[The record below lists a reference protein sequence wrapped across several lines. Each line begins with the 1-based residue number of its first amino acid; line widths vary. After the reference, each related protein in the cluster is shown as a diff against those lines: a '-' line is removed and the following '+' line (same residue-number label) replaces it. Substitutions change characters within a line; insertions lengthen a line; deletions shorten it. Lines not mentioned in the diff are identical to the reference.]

1 MELLT
6 IVGLEKPFSASIL
19 NEIALRNIVWI
30 SKNLAFLCDFCGSKS
45 SNGRHIWQSPSA
57 LIRTNFKFVYKID
70 PCSIF
75 FSKYPIIRYV
85 QVYFQGF
92 FRFFFSK
99 KCAKMYYMIA
109 KLCCKFKILTSI
121 RCHNKILIKSVITNS
136 QNSRNFQEEFYF
148 NAQYYVEFEKRNEF
162 NTYIFSHL
170 LCSHE
175 KYWFS
180 KGIAIT
186 W

>member
-1 MELLT
+1 MDLIAQMDDIFGNRLLHSFVP
-6 IVGLEKPFSASIL
+6 ISNLFIKLIHAQFFFL
-19 NEIALRNIVWI
+19 N
-30 SKNLAFLCDFCGSKS
+30 
-45 SNGRHIWQSPSA
+45 
-57 LIRTNFKFVYKID
+57 IRLFVMFKF
-70 PCSIF
+70 IF
-75 FSKYPIIRYV
+75 KD
-85 QVYFQGF
+85 F
-92 FRFFFSK
+92 FDFFFSQN
-99 KCAKMYYMIA
+99 CAKMYYMIA